1 MSVFSGNQI
10 PLYVQLTEVMRQRI
24 IKGKWEAGTKVPSID
39 NLMNELDVSRVTV
52 RQAIHQLKNDGLLA
66 PFRGRGTFV
75 TETQVNKKKLLV
87 NTSLD
92 DLVEMYRDDTPDLT
106 NITITDEQP
115 NILEEDGIAAEK
127 YVNMLRVHSR
137 GGEKYNVVSI
147 FIDDVVFQKAPEDFK
162 TKVVLPILTSLPD
175 LTIASAHQSLQ
186 ISSADFEVARQLEIP
201 VNTPTAEI
209 RRVLCDPKGRVVYIV
224 DATYRG
230 DYIRL
235 DMNLKS

>member
-1 MSVFSGNQI
+1 MSVFSGSQI

-39 NLMNELDVSRVTV
+39 NLMNEFDVSRVTV

-147 FIDDVVFQKAPEDFK
+147 FIDDVVFQRCA
-162 TKVVLPILTSLPD
+162 
-175 LTIASAHQSLQ
+175 
-186 ISSADFEVARQLEIP
+186 
-201 VNTPTAEI
+201 
-209 RRVLCDPKGRVVYIV
+209 
-224 DATYRG
+224 
-230 DYIRL
+230 
-235 DMNLKS
+235 